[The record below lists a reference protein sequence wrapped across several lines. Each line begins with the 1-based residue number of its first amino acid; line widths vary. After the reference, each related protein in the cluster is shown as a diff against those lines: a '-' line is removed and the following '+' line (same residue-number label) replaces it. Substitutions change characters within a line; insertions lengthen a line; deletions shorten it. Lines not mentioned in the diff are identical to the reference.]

1 MCRWHMLMLVAISP
15 GVRQFTLMGMP
26 MRVRPQ
32 AIVLMKMEVAAL
44 SIKSNQRTDSQEN
57 HHTAHQVLGNLT
69 PSLGHRLA

>member
-1 MCRWHMLMLVAISP
+1 
-15 GVRQFTLMGMP
+15 MGMP